1 MKRRNRGNL
10 FFQKPCLM
18 DQMGLLFFAAEREE
32 SLFGEKCG
40 RGGVFRMLLNCFLVT
55 DQFAYLCV

>member
-1 MKRRNRGNL
+1 MKRRNGCNL

-18 DQMGLLFFAAEREE
+18 DQMGLLFFAEEREE

-40 RGGVFRMLLNCFLVT
+40 RGGVFRMLLDCFLVM